1 MGVKFFGVRVSSKS
15 KGLEIREFSTLEG
28 QEGSGFCRR
37 VEGGIGRGDPSGN
50 VVRQEELTMRVT
62 GYCEDFVF
70 SFECSGDRPT
80 IEFGVEEQMT

>member
-1 MGVKFFGVRVSSKS
+1 MGARVSSKS
-15 KGLEIREFSTLEG
+15 KGLEIGEFSTLEG
-28 QEGSGFCRR
+28 QEGSRFCRR
-37 VEGGIGRGDPSGN
+37 DGGGIRRGDPSGN

>member
-15 KGLEIREFSTLEG
+15 KGLEIREFTWEG

-37 VEGGIGRGDPSGN
+37 DGGGIGRGDPSGN

-62 GYCEDFVF
+62 GYREDFVF

-80 IEFGVEEQMT
+80 VEFGVEEQMT